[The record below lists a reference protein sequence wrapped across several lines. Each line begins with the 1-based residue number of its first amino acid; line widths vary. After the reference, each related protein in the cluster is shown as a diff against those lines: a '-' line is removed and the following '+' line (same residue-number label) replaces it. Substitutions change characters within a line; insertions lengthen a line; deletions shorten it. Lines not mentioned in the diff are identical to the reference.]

1 MGNVEA
7 NFDAKLALALIGQA
21 RKAEEEAR
29 QSDLG
34 YRQILSRL
42 LLIVHDAQDFRPMKA
57 ARRNSIS
64 DRRLAAVEDGSA
76 ALRSSSCPESTSPTD
91 TVVVRVDWL
100 IGFEAFSTLTTN
112 DWGSFKL
119 YGFGMTIGKCGCVG
133 RAIVEYLFNFYTMLE
148 QVLVTLRLPL
158 LASAFANIRLPCKRK
173 EEQQQQGIHTPGPKK
188 PRLVFTDIQRRTL
201 QAIFKETKRPS
212 KEMQV
217 TIAQQLGLD
226 VSTVANFFMNARR
239 RGADRWKDND
249 SNGSRA

>member
-1 MGNVEA
+1 MENVEA

-76 ALRSSSCPESTSPTD
+76 ALRT
-91 TVVVRVDWL
+91 
-100 IGFEAFSTLTTN
+100 
-112 DWGSFKL
+112 
-119 YGFGMTIGKCGCVG
+119 
-133 RAIVEYLFNFYTMLE
+133 
-148 QVLVTLRLPL
+148 
-158 LASAFANIRLPCKRK
+158 CKRK

-239 RGADRWKDND
+239 RGADRHDPTWTDYYALLSSIIPSPADKLPLT
-249 SNGSRA
+249 SFSAKLS